1 MKTKDYKEKR
11 KDIKKRKRALEGKK
25 FNSVLERKKAKDDL
39 KREYRAL
46 KRSEKNELKKIFKN
60 L

>member
-1 MKTKDYKEKR
+1 M
-11 KDIKKRKRALEGKK
+11 K
-25 FNSVLERKKAKDDL
+25 FNSNKERKKAKDDL

-46 KRSEKNELKKIFKN
+46 KRSEKNELKKTFKD